1 MTALIGVTPALRPA
15 PPTQGVVPPELEPA
29 EAAALAAALDEIPT
43 AAFVVWGDGRIVCAN
58 QPGQAAHDGA
68 PEDVE
73 SGLVASLDGR
83 GGAYRVTRVLA
94 PGAPN
99 HYIAVLVGGTVDP
112 APRVAAAAASM
123 RFTPRQAQV
132 LALLA
137 LGRSNKAIASE
148 LGCAESTVEIHVT
161 AVLGKSHCGSR
172 CELVS
177 RFWSGPMGQAPA
189 GRRWDEQRFR
199 PGVGSGHL
207 QASCSP

>member
-1 MTALIGVTPALRPA
+1 
-15 PPTQGVVPPELEPA
+15 
-29 EAAALAAALDEIPT
+29 
-43 AAFVVWGDGRIVCAN
+43 
-58 QPGQAAHDGA
+58 
-68 PEDVE
+68 VE
-73 SGLVASLDGR
+73 SGLVASLGGN
-83 GGAYRVTRVLA
+83 GGAFRVTRVLA

-99 HYIAVLVGGTVDP
+99 HYIAVQVGGTVDP
-112 APRVAAAAASM
+112 GPRVAAAAASM

-161 AVLGKSHCGSR
+161 AVLGKAHCGSR

-189 GRRWDEQRFR
+189 GRRWEEQRFR
-199 PGVGSGHL
+199 PGAGSGPL
-207 QASCSP
+207 QASCAL